1 MAMDTIKSR
10 TEISRLFASGKRY
23 SCPSATV
30 LVGKAEAEHDLRGR
44 VAFVAGKKLGGA
56 VWRNAAKRRLREV
69 CREIGGPWPGYD
81 VVFIA
86 KSSTTSASYSTVCK
100 QCSGLVSQALRECG

>member
-1 MAMDTIKSR
+1 MAMNTIKSR

-30 LVGKAEAEHDLRGR
+30 LVSKSAEEHDPRGR

-81 VVFIA
+81 MVFIA
-86 KSSTTSASYSTVCK
+86 KSATTTTTYSTVCK
-100 QCSGLVSQALRECG
+100 QCSGLVSQALRDYR